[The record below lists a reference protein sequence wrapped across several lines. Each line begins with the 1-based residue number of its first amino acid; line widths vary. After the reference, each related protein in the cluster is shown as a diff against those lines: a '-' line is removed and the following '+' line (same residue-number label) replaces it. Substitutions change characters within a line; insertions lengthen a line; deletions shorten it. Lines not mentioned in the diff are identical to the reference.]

1 MVFYFSPHFCV
12 LVTTCACMETRHGSP
27 AVPFYPTE
35 KKRKNCLESCC
46 VFQRIS
52 YSTVLC
58 NRATDAWLNAVRP
71 APAAGV
77 SEKGRHIKQTFAV
90 GLGCDVRQYM
100 DVQDCSDPGI
110 VVIPAR
116 TYF

>member
-1 MVFYFSPHFCV
+1 
-12 LVTTCACMETRHGSP
+12 MEAHHGSP
-27 AVPFYPTE
+27 AVPFYQAE
-35 KKRKNCLESCC
+35 KKRKMLQKLRF
-46 VFQRIS
+46 FQRIS
-52 YSTVLC
+52 YSTVLY
-58 NRATDAWLNAVRP
+58 NSTTDPTWLNAVRP

-77 SEKGRHIKQTFAV
+77 SGKGRHVEPTFAV
-90 GLGCDVRQYM
+90 GLGCDVRQYV

>member
-1 MVFYFSPHFCV
+1 MLAWRHITVVLLCHF
-12 LVTTCACMETRHGSP
+12 TKP
-27 AVPFYPTE
+27 
-35 KKRKNCLESCC
+35 RKERN
-46 VFQRIS
+46 VAKAAFFFQRIS
-52 YSTVLC
+52 YSTVLY
-58 NRATDAWLNAVRP
+58 NSATDPTWLNAVRP

-77 SEKGRHIKQTFAV
+77 SGKGRHVEQTFAV
-90 GLGCDVRQYM
+90 GLGCDVHQYV